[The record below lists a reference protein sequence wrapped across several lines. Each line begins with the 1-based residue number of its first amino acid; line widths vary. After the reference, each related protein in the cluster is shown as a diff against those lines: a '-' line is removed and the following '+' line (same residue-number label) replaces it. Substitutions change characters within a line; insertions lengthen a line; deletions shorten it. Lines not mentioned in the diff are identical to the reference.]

1 MSKDRLTPCV
11 NYVCEH
17 QCTKGKDAQH
27 NGLCQHCRS
36 YKPRAR
42 VKHINEK
49 KEKLQKLR
57 EKEIY

>member
-1 MSKDRLTPCV
+1 MSKTRITPCIS
-11 NYVCEH
+11 YVCEH
-17 QCTKGKDAQH
+17 QCTRGRDAEH
-27 NGLCQHCRS
+27 NGYCQKCS
-36 YKPRAR
+36 LYKPRAR